1 MVVFD
6 LILLDSDVYVYF
18 GVYTYNPILL
28 SMRYEKPLG
37 EFLLKNVFTCT

>member
-18 GVYTYNPILL
+18 GVYTYNPIFIVN
-28 SMRYEKPLG
+28 EK
-37 EFLLKNVFTCT
+37 